1 MTLKVRKLIV
11 RLRMWY
17 ARIRGHK
24 EHRWDYEPSEWY
36 MGKHNKKNKEIP
48 YVNARTIVTFYFIL
62 SAFRIKFV
70 GI

>member
-1 MTLKVRKLIV
+1 MPKPVRKAIV

-36 MGKHNKKNKEIP
+36 MGKHNKKNKEE
-48 YVNARTIVTFYFIL
+48 
-62 SAFRIKFV
+62 
-70 GI
+70 